1 MPLAFASCDHPRWL
15 PTAIPSGWPQQ
26 LSRFR
31 LLPRRR
37 PLQTRTPPQRKR
49 HQPHHPQ
56 RCPLLQRPP
65 QDSRPPPIRS
75 LQLAI
80 RRLTQL
86 RRATRRPVIR
96 LPAIHQPAIH
106 RPAIHRPAIRLRGIH
121 RPAILLPAILPL
133 PLPLP
138 ATRQACPTTRLP
150 SLRRRSR
157 PTHPIASA
165 AFGSVVVW
173 AISTRRK

>member
-15 PTAIPSGWPQQ
+15 PTTLPSAWPQQ

-37 PLQTRTPPQRKR
+37 PLQTRTTPQRQR

-56 RCPLLQRPP
+56 LCPLLQRSP
-65 QDSRPPPIRS
+65 QDSRPPPIRN

-96 LPAIHQPAIH
+96 LPAIH
-106 RPAIHRPAIRLRGIH
+106 RPVIRLRGIH
-121 RPAILLPAILPL
+121 RPAILLPATLPL
-133 PLPLP
+133 LLPLP
-138 ATRQACPTTRLP
+138 AIRQTCLATRLP